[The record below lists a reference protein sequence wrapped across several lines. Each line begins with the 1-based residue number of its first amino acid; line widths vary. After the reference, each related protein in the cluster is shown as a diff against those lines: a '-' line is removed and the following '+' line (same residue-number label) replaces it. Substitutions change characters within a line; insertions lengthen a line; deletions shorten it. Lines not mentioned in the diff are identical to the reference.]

1 MGTACAIRG
10 QCLTNLGSIHSS
22 MSFELNVVSNTPLT
36 PLTDIDEVAILFLNQ
51 IGYFPKGYDPKTDV
65 TDIRDSVPYRLMVN
79 YFLERMDKA
88 WVVEDLATALGT
100 TKATVYRH
108 INKLKG
114 FDILEEMSVED
125 AEGVP
130 RKGYRIRYGNLSK
143 AWNFTEA
150 HVQVAMENYRKTV
163 DHLQEL
169 ASKKGE
175 KHAKKR

>member
-1 MGTACAIRG
+1 
-10 QCLTNLGSIHSS
+10 

-36 PLTDIDEVAILFLNQ
+36 PLNDIDEVAMLFLNQ
-51 IGYFPKGYDPKTDV
+51 VGYFPKGYDPKTDV
-65 TDIRDSVPYRLMVN
+65 TDIRDSVPYRLFVEF
-79 YFLERMDKA
+79 FLARADKA
-88 WVVEDLATALGT
+88 WIVEDLATALGT

-114 FDILEEMSVED
+114 FDLLEEMNAED
-125 AEGVP
+125 AEGNP
-130 RKGYRIRYGNLSK
+130 RKGYRMRYGNLSK

-169 ASKKGE
+169 SGKKGD

>member
-1 MGTACAIRG
+1 
-10 QCLTNLGSIHSS
+10 

-36 PLTDIDEVAILFLNQ
+36 PLNDIDEVAILFLNQ
-51 IGYFPKGYDPKTDV
+51 VGYFSKGYDPRTDV
-65 TDIRDSVPYRLMVN
+65 TDIRDSVPYRLMVEF
-79 YFLERMDKA
+79 FLGRMDKA

-114 FDILEEMSVED
+114 FDILEEMNVEQPD
-125 AEGVP
+125 GSSK
-130 RKGYRIRYGNLSK
+130 KGYRIRYGNLSK

-150 HVQVAMENYRKTV
+150 HVEVAMENYRKTV

-169 ASKKGE
+169 ATKKGD
-175 KHAKKR
+175 KHGKKR

>member
-1 MGTACAIRG
+1 
-10 QCLTNLGSIHSS
+10 
-22 MSFELNVVSNTPLT
+22 MSFELNVASNTPLT
-36 PLTDIDEVAILFLNQ
+36 PLNDIDEVAILFLNQ
-51 IGYFPKGYDPKTDV
+51 VGYFPKGYDPKTDV
-65 TDIRDSVPYRLMVN
+65 TDIRDSVPYKLMVS

-88 WVVEDLATALGT
+88 WIVEDLATALGT
-100 TKATVYRH
+100 TKATIYRH

-114 FDILEEMSVED
+114 FDLLEDMDVED
-125 AEGVP
+125 SEGNS

-169 ASKKGE
+169 ASKRGE

>member
-1 MGTACAIRG
+1 
-10 QCLTNLGSIHSS
+10 

-36 PLTDIDEVAILFLNQ
+36 PLNNIDEVAILFLNQ
-51 IGYFPKGYDPKTDV
+51 VGYFPKGYDPKTNA
-65 TDIRDSVPYRLMVN
+65 TDIRDSVPYRLMVD
-79 YFLERMDKA
+79 YFLDRMEKA
-88 WVVEDLATALGT
+88 WIVEELAVDLKT
-100 TKATVYRH
+100 TKATIYRH

-114 FDILEEMSVED
+114 FDVLEEMSVED
-125 AEGVP
+125 ADSNP

-150 HVQVAMENYRKTV
+150 HVNVAMENYRKTI

-169 ASKKGE
+169 ATKKGE

>member
-1 MGTACAIRG
+1 
-10 QCLTNLGSIHSS
+10 

-36 PLTDIDEVAILFLNQ
+36 PLSDIDEVAMLFLNEV
-51 IGYFPKGYDPKTDV
+51 GYFPKGYDPKTDV
-65 TDIRDSVPYRLMVN
+65 TDIRDSVPYKLMVN
-79 YFLERMDKA
+79 YFLERMDRG
-88 WVVEDLATALGT
+88 WIVEDLATALGT
-100 TKATVYRH
+100 TKATIYRH

-114 FDILEEMSVED
+114 FDLLEEMNVED
-125 AEGVP
+125 SEGNS

-150 HVQVAMENYRKTV
+150 HVTVAMENYRKTV

-169 ASKKGE
+169 ASKRGD

>member
-1 MGTACAIRG
+1 
-10 QCLTNLGSIHSS
+10 

-36 PLTDIDEVAILFLNQ
+36 PLSDIDEVAMLFLNEV
-51 IGYFPKGYDPKTDV
+51 GYFPKGYDPKTDV
-65 TDIRDSVPYRLMVN
+65 TDIRDSVPYKLMVN
-79 YFLERMDKA
+79 YFLERMDRA
-88 WVVEDLATALGT
+88 WIVEDLATALGT

-114 FDILEEMSVED
+114 FDLLEEMNVED
-125 AEGVP
+125 SEGSS

-150 HVQVAMENYRKTV
+150 HVTVAMENYRKTV

-169 ASKKGE
+169 ASKRGE

>member
-1 MGTACAIRG
+1 
-10 QCLTNLGSIHSS
+10 

-36 PLTDIDEVAILFLNQ
+36 PLNDIDEVAILFLNQ
-51 IGYFPKGYDPKTDV
+51 VGYFPKGYDPKTDV
-65 TDIRDSVPYRLMVN
+65 TDIRDSVPYKLMVN
-79 YFLERMDKA
+79 YFLERMDRA
-88 WVVEDLATALGT
+88 WIVEDLATALGT
-100 TKATVYRH
+100 TKATIYGH

-114 FDILEEMSVED
+114 FDVLEEMNVED
-125 AEGVP
+125 SEGKS

-169 ASKKGE
+169 ASKRGE

>member
-1 MGTACAIRG
+1 
-10 QCLTNLGSIHSS
+10 

-36 PLTDIDEVAILFLNQ
+36 PLSDIDEVAMLFLNQ

-65 TDIRDSVPYRLMVN
+65 TDIRDSVPYRLFVEFFMA
-79 YFLERMDKA
+79 RADKA
-88 WVVEDLATALGT
+88 WIVEDLATGLGT

-114 FDILEEMSVED
+114 FDVLEEMNAEDVE
-125 AEGVP
+125 GNP

-143 AWNFTEA
+143 AWNFTET

-169 ASKKGE
+169 SSKKGE

>member
-1 MGTACAIRG
+1 
-10 QCLTNLGSIHSS
+10 

-36 PLTDIDEVAILFLNQ
+36 PLNDLDEVAMLFLNQ
-51 IGYFPKGYDPKTDV
+51 VGYFPKGYDPKTDV
-65 TDIRDSVPYRLMVN
+65 TDIRDSVPYRIFVEF
-79 YFLERMDKA
+79 FLARPEKA
-88 WVVEDLATALGT
+88 WIVEDLATALGT

-114 FDILEEMSVED
+114 FDLLEEMSAED
-125 AEGVP
+125 AEGSP

-150 HVQVAMENYRKTV
+150 HVQVAMENYRKTI

-169 ASKKGE
+169 SAKKGD

>member
-1 MGTACAIRG
+1 
-10 QCLTNLGSIHSS
+10 

-36 PLTDIDEVAILFLNQ
+36 PLNDIDEVAMLFLNQ

-65 TDIRDSVPYRLMVN
+65 TDIRDSVPYLLFVEF
-79 YFLERMDKA
+79 FLARTDKA
-88 WVVEDLATALGT
+88 WIVEDLATALGT

-114 FDILEEMSVED
+114 FDLLEEMNAED
-125 AEGVP
+125 ADDKP

-169 ASKKGE
+169 SGKKGE

>member
-1 MGTACAIRG
+1 
-10 QCLTNLGSIHSS
+10 
-22 MSFELNVVSNTPLT
+22 MSFELNVASNTPLT
-36 PLTDIDEVAILFLNQ
+36 PLNDIDEVAILFLNQ
-51 IGYFPKGYDPKTDV
+51 VGYFPKGYDPKTDV
-65 TDIRDSVPYRLMVN
+65 TDIRDSVPYRLMVG

-88 WVVEDLATALGT
+88 WIVEDLATALGT
-100 TKATVYRH
+100 TKATIYRH

-114 FDILEEMSVED
+114 FDLLEEMNVED
-125 AEGVP
+125 SEGNS

-169 ASKKGE
+169 ASKRGE

>member
-1 MGTACAIRG
+1 
-10 QCLTNLGSIHSS
+10 

-36 PLTDIDEVAILFLNQ
+36 PLSDIDEVAILFLNQ
-51 IGYFPKGYDPKTDV
+51 VGYFQKGYGPKTDV
-65 TDIRDSVPYRLMVN
+65 TDIRDSVPYRLMVDH
-79 YFLERMDKA
+79 FLARMDKA
-88 WVVEDLATALGT
+88 WVVEDLATSLGT

-114 FDILEEMSVED
+114 FDILEEMNVDQPDGS
-125 AEGVP
+125 
-130 RKGYRIRYGNLSK
+130 RKKGYRIRYGNLSK

-169 ASKKGE
+169 ASKRGE
-175 KHAKKR
+175 KHGKKR

>member
-1 MGTACAIRG
+1 
-10 QCLTNLGSIHSS
+10 

-36 PLTDIDEVAILFLNQ
+36 PLNNIDEVAILFLNQ
-51 IGYFPKGYDPKTDV
+51 VGYFPKGYDPKTNA
-65 TDIRDSVPYRLMVN
+65 TDIRDSVPYRLMVD
-79 YFLERMDKA
+79 YFLDRMEKA
-88 WVVEDLATALGT
+88 WIVEELAVDLKT
-100 TKATVYRH
+100 TKATIYRH

-114 FDILEEMSVED
+114 FDVLEEMSVED
-125 AEGVP
+125 ADGNP

-150 HVQVAMENYRKTV
+150 HVNVAMENYRKTI

-169 ASKKGE
+169 ATKKGE

>member
-1 MGTACAIRG
+1 
-10 QCLTNLGSIHSS
+10 

-36 PLTDIDEVAILFLNQ
+36 PLSDIDEVAMLFLNQ
-51 IGYFPKGYDPKTDV
+51 IGYFSKGYDPKTDV
-65 TDIRDSVPYRLMVN
+65 TDIRDSVPYRLFVEF
-79 YFLERMDKA
+79 FLGRTDKA
-88 WVVEDLATALGT
+88 WIVEDLATAIGT

-108 INKLKG
+108 VNKLKG

-125 AEGVP
+125 ADGNP

-150 HVQVAMENYRKTV
+150 HVNVAMENYRKTV

-169 ASKKGE
+169 ASKKGD

>member
-1 MGTACAIRG
+1 
-10 QCLTNLGSIHSS
+10 

-36 PLTDIDEVAILFLNQ
+36 PLNDIDEVAMLFLNQ
-51 IGYFPKGYDPKTDV
+51 VGYFPKGYDPKTDV
-65 TDIRDSVPYRLMVN
+65 TDIRDSVPYRLFVE
-79 YFLERMDKA
+79 FFIARADKA
-88 WVVEDLATALGT
+88 WIVEDLATALGT

-114 FDILEEMSVED
+114 FDLLEEMNAED
-125 AEGVP
+125 ADGKP

-169 ASKKGE
+169 SSKKVE

>member
-1 MGTACAIRG
+1 
-10 QCLTNLGSIHSS
+10 

-36 PLTDIDEVAILFLNQ
+36 PLTDLDEVAILFLNQ
-51 IGYFPKGYDPKTDV
+51 IGYFQKGYGPKTAA
-65 TDIRDSVPYRLMVN
+65 TDIRDSVPYRLFVGH
-79 YFLERMDKA
+79 FLARMDKA
-88 WVVEDLATALGT
+88 WVVEDLATSLGT

-114 FDILEEMSVED
+114 FDLLEEMNVEQPD
-125 AEGVP
+125 GSSK
-130 RKGYRIRYGNLSK
+130 KGYRIRYGNLGK

-163 DHLQEL
+163 DHLHEL

-175 KHAKKR
+175 RHAKKR

>member
-1 MGTACAIRG
+1 
-10 QCLTNLGSIHSS
+10 

-36 PLTDIDEVAILFLNQ
+36 PLNDIDEVAILFLNH
-51 IGYFPKGYDPKTDV
+51 IGYFTKGYDPKTDV
-65 TDIRDSVPYRLMVN
+65 TDIRDSVPYKLMVN
-79 YFLERMDKA
+79 FFLERTDKA

-114 FDILEEMSVED
+114 FDILEEMNAED
-125 AEGVP
+125 AEGNS

-169 ASKKGE
+169 ASKRGE

>member
-1 MGTACAIRG
+1 
-10 QCLTNLGSIHSS
+10 

-36 PLTDIDEVAILFLNQ
+36 PLSDIDEVAILFLNQ
-51 IGYFPKGYDPKTDV
+51 VGYFPKGYDPKTDV

-79 YFLERMDKA
+79 YFLE
-88 WVVEDLATALGT
+88 
-100 TKATVYRH
+100 
-108 INKLKG
+108 G
-114 FDILEEMSVED
+114 FDVLEEMNVED
-125 AEGVP
+125 SEGNS
-130 RKGYRIRYGNLSK
+130 RKGYRIRYGDMSK

-169 ASKKGE
+169 ASKRGE

>member
-1 MGTACAIRG
+1 
-10 QCLTNLGSIHSS
+10 

-36 PLTDIDEVAILFLNQ
+36 PLNDMDEVAILFLNQ
-51 IGYFPKGYDPKTDV
+51 VGYFSKGYDPRTKV
-65 TDIRDSVPYRLMVN
+65 SDIRDSVPYRLFVEF
-79 YFLERMDKA
+79 FLERMDKA
-88 WVVEDLATALGT
+88 WIVEDLATAMGT

-114 FDILEEMSVED
+114 FDILEEMNVED
-125 AEGVP
+125 SEGNP

-150 HVQVAMENYRKTV
+150 HVTVAMENYRKTV
-163 DHLQEL
+163 DHIQEL
-169 ASKKGE
+169 ASRKGE

>member
-1 MGTACAIRG
+1 
-10 QCLTNLGSIHSS
+10 
-22 MSFELNVVSNTPLT
+22 MSFELNVVTNTPLT
-36 PLTDIDEVAILFLNQ
+36 PLSNIDEVAIIFLNQ
-51 IGYFPKGYDPKTDV
+51 VGYFPKGYDPKTDV
-65 TDIRDSVPYRLMVN
+65 TDIRDSVPYKLFVDC
-79 YFLERMDKA
+79 FLDRMEKA
-88 WVVEDLATALGT
+88 WVVDDLATALGV
-100 TKATVYRH
+100 TKATIYRH

-125 AEGVP
+125 ADGNP
-130 RKGYRIRYGNLSK
+130 RKGYRVRYGNLSK

-163 DHLQEL
+163 DHLNEL

>member
-1 MGTACAIRG
+1 MT
-10 QCLTNLGSIHSS
+10 
-22 MSFELNVVSNTPLT
+22 FELNVVSNTPLT
-36 PLTDIDEVAILFLNQ
+36 PLNDIDEVAVLFLNQ
-51 IGYFPKGYDPKTDV
+51 AGHFPKGYDPKTDV
-65 TDIRDSVPYRLMVN
+65 KDIRDSVPYRLMVEF
-79 YFLERMDKA
+79 FLGRMDRA

-114 FDILEEMSVED
+114 FDLLEEMNVEKD
-125 AEGVP
+125 GAP
-130 RKGYRIRYGNLSK
+130 KKGYRIRYGNLSK

-169 ASKKGE
+169 AAKKGE
-175 KHAKKR
+175 RHAKKR

>member
-1 MGTACAIRG
+1 
-10 QCLTNLGSIHSS
+10 

-51 IGYFPKGYDPKTDV
+51 VGYFPKGYDPKTDV
-65 TDIRDSVPYRLMVN
+65 TDIRDSVPYKLMVEH
-79 YFLERMDKA
+79 FLARMDKA
-88 WVVEDLATALGT
+88 WVVEDLATSLGT

-114 FDILEEMSVED
+114 FDLLEEMNVEQPD
-125 AEGVP
+125 GAKK
-130 RKGYRIRYGNLSK
+130 KGYRIRYGNLSK

-175 KHAKKR
+175 KHGKKR